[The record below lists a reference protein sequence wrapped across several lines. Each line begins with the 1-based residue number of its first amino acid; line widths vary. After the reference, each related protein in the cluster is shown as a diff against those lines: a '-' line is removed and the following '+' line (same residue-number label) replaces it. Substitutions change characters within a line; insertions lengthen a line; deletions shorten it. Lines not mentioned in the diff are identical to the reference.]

1 MSLTPYDIII
11 RPIITEK
18 SSRQMENNK
27 YTFEVH
33 KDANKIQI
41 KQAISEIFKVKV
53 DSVHT
58 IKVRSKPKRLGVHL
72 GRSRSWKKAIVTLK
86 PGERIEFFEGAN
98 I

>member
-33 KDANKIQI
+33 KDANK
-41 KQAISEIFKVKV
+41 VL
-53 DSVHT
+53 D
-58 IKVRSKPKRLGVHL
+58 P
-72 GRSRSWKKAIVTLK
+72 GRR
-86 PGERIEFFEGAN
+86 P
-98 I
+98 